1 MTSKFNPG
9 LFTILGFKGTAPDS
23 EFRSLVEK
31 YPPAGFL
38 LLGENYE
45 SPGQLA
51 SLTSRLR
58 EMAGD
63 RVLIAVDQEPGRV
76 SRFQSGFPIS
86 RKPSYYVENGLESE
100 FRRWCAE
107 TASLLAETGVN
118 LNLAP
123 VLDLA
128 DFSNPN
134 PVLRDRVFGD
144 DPDTVSAY
152 GGILIEEHKKRGIL
166 TCGKHFPGL
175 GSTVSDP
182 HLKLSISNIS
192 LEEYENQHWKPFKSA
207 LSLNVDLIMTTHLLA
222 ASVDPDKAATY
233 SSSTIELLRKNIG
246 YQEPVISDD
255 LAMGGAGERQGIVE
269 TATNSI
275 RAGHNLVIISRDT
288 AFQACVL
295 DSLKNRYAQDA
306 LFGKIANQNEKII
319 RKLQDKI
326 VL

>member
-1 MTSKFNPG
+1 MTGKFNPG

-38 LLGENYE
+38 LLGENYQ
-45 SPGQLA
+45 SPDQLA

-63 RVLIAVDQEPGRV
+63 RILIAVDQEPGRV
-76 SRFQSGFPIS
+76 SRFKSGFPIS
-86 RKPSYYVENGLESE
+86 HDPSNYVENGLENE

-128 DFSNPN
+128 AFSNPN
-134 PVLRDRVFGD
+134 PVLKDRVFGD
-144 DPDTVSAY
+144 DAETVTAY
-152 GGILIEEHKKRGIL
+152 ADILIEEHKKRGIL

-175 GSTVSDP
+175 GSSGSDP
-182 HLKLSISNIS
+182 HVKLSVSDIPF
-192 LEEYENQHWKPFKSA
+192 EQYENQHWIPFRYAVSC
-207 LSLNVDLIMTTHLLA
+207 NVDLIMTTHLLA
-222 ASVDPDKAATY
+222 VSVDPVNAATY
-233 SSSTIELLRKNIG
+233 SSRTIELLRKRTG
-246 YQEPVISDD
+246 YQGPVISDD
-255 LAMGGAGERQGIVE
+255 LAMGGAGGQQGNVE
-269 TATNSI
+269 CATNSI

-288 AFQACVL
+288 AFQTGVL
-295 DSLKNRYAQDA
+295 DSIKNCYAQDG
-306 LFGKIANQNEKII
+306 LFSKIIDQNEKII
-319 RKLQDKI
+319 RKLQDNI
-326 VL
+326 PL

>member
-1 MTSKFNPG
+1 MTGKFNPG

-38 LLGENYE
+38 LLGENYQ

-63 RVLIAVDQEPGRV
+63 RILIAVDQEPGRV

-86 RKPSYYVENGLESE
+86 HNPSYYIENGLEAE
-100 FRRWCAE
+100 FRLWCAE
-107 TASLLAETGVN
+107 TASLLAESGVN

-128 DFSNPN
+128 AFTNPN
-134 PVLRDRVFGD
+134 PVLKDRVFGD
-144 DPDTVSAY
+144 DPDTVAAY
-152 GGILIEEHKKRGIL
+152 AGILIEEHKKRGIL
-166 TCGKHFPGL
+166 ICGKHFPGL
-175 GSTVSDP
+175 GSSAADP
-182 HLKLSISNIS
+182 HVMLSFSVIP
-192 LEEYENQHWKPFKSA
+192 LERYENQHWKPFRYAVSR
-207 LSLNVDLIMTTHLLA
+207 NVDLIMTTHLLA
-222 ASVDPDKAATY
+222 ASIDPVDAATY
-233 SSSTIELLRKNIG
+233 SSRTIEVLRKRIG
-246 YQEPVISDD
+246 YQGPVISDD
-255 LAMGGAGERQGIVE
+255 LAMVGAGEQQGNVE
-269 TATNSI
+269 RATDSI

-288 AFQACVL
+288 AFQTGVL
-295 DSLKNRYAQDA
+295 DSIKNCYARDN
-306 LFGKIANQNEKII
+306 LFGKIADQNEKII

-326 VL
+326 PL